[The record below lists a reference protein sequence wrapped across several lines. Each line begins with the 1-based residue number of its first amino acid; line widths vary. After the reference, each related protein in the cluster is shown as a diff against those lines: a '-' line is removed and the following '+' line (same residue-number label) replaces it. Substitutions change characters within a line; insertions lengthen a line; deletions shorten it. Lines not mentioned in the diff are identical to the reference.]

1 MQESQSYSGQTSV
14 GVTRGHGTSSENPF
28 SDSGL
33 PTSTDVYSISEG
45 HTSVGAVRGHS
56 SPPENPFSD
65 SGHLLAAPTE
75 TVSEV

>member
-1 MQESQSYSGQTSV
+1 MRESQSGQTSV

-33 PTSTDVYSISEG
+33 PTPTDVSEG

-65 SGHLLAAPTE
+65 SGHPAPTE
-75 TVSEV
+75 SHEV